1 MPREKYD
8 TEILDDAMQNAYA
21 ILTGKYTFDVL
32 LEMHDELPLPF
43 NIEQEEPDYDAM
55 IEYFIEIEEYEKC
68 NELLKLK
75 NESEQ

>member
-21 ILTGKYTFDVL
+21 ILTGKYTFDAL
-32 LEMHDELPLPF
+32 LEMYDELPLPF

-75 NESEQ
+75 NESAQ